1 MELKESD
8 RLRTRLLAIDLR
20 LAELNHELRRTQVQ
34 VNQLES
40 QLEDA
45 RLANLMGDAAGDPA
59 ELAPELERSRGSL
72 ESQREMVERVKKS
85 QWTARVA
92 YTLTR
97 AQERKAERL
106 AAETEEEE

>member
-20 LAELNHELRRTQVQ
+20 LAELSHELSRQQVH

-40 QLEDA
+40 RLEDV
-45 RLANLMGDAAGDPA
+45 RLANLMGEEAGDPA
-59 ELAPELERSRGSL
+59 ELTPELERSRGNL
-72 ESQREMVERVKKS
+72 ESQRDMVERVKKS

-97 AQERKAERL
+97 AKERKAERL
-106 AAETEEEE
+106 AAEIEE